1 MTYQDGDYVAVHAE
15 PVWRSQSDFVFR
27 VLIGEK
33 GGANEWEQLW
43 WQQVAPTRFVLC
55 CIPFFVYD
63 LSLGDEVETAKDY
76 VVRSIRR
83 RSGQVTFRVWFGG
96 AAMEV
101 KEKAM
106 DEILRLQPFVE
117 WSSPN
122 LAALSIDE
130 SLSQKLA
137 DILQALENQGVL
149 QYETGRNK

>member
-15 PVWRSQSDFVFR
+15 PVWRSQSNFVFR
-27 VLIGEK
+27 ALIGEK
-33 GGANEWEQLW
+33 EGGSEWEQLW
-43 WQQVAPTRFVLC
+43 WKQVAPARFVLC
-55 CIPFFVYD
+55 CIPFFIYD
-63 LSLGDEVETAKDY
+63 LSLGDEVETAEDY

-96 AAMEV
+96 AVAEV

-106 DEILRLQPFVE
+106 DEIQRLQPFVE

-130 SLSQKLA
+130 SLGPKLS
-137 DILQALENQGVL
+137 DILQSLENEGAL
-149 QYETGRNK
+149 QYEAGRRK